1 MAAPTLLVGLGGT
14 GSKIVKQVRL
24 LAKSH
29 HMEDNLSY
37 VVFDT
42 DVNELA
48 AIREETPEIEVV
60 QTSTKQTVGQYLDQ
74 DTHARDQWFPV
85 NKILCKKTLS
95 EGAGQVRAIS
105 RLALNTAI
113 KTGKMEPLH
122 RAVESL
128 YKLNGENSMQ
138 ALRVILVGSLCGGTG
153 SGLILPVSLYIR
165 NYLVTRFQQNAAIM
179 RGFFL
184 LPEVF
189 YEVIHGQEERNNLK
203 ANAYAALRELD
214 TFLMRGDGALDDKY
228 KVSFLLPRAGSE
240 EMDEPD
246 VSPMDFCFL
255 YDAQNMDGSKQNS
268 FRDYLSHAASCIY
281 AQSIAPTSKRS
292 NSSEDNVIRD
302 LCKSGGR
309 NRYCGAGSSMI
320 IYPVEDVKEYLAL
333 TWLKAN
339 ISADWLR
346 IDGAYTKEQKATQEA
361 RRKGMSVPALNRMR
375 HYITSVDSGAD
386 TNRAFESGV
395 RRQCMVLDETGTF
408 AVGNRWEKY
417 LAALSKYSR
426 SAATANREDIKKDAD
441 ACDQARDNVA
451 AVGKDGYQQAYN
463 NWYGKLLA
471 YHATATRAAQDSA
484 KTIAYTLFHDDADYT
499 SGSDEFRIETWLKD
513 NITGTIAHPNA
524 IRYFLYQLH
533 FALESRIKRSES
545 KVREIDE
552 WFKEFETETFD
563 DESTE
568 DKKEDAGDFINMT
581 FQDMSGRK
589 RFLKRKVLSNAK
601 NLLDENF
608 TEYADRVAQ
617 YRVEYV
623 EREVLKAALEY
634 VKQMIEAMHMF
645 YSVLQRQIDG
655 VDHKLERLETR
666 YEYTDGQPTRYVCAS
681 AKCLKALK
689 EEVVYLGDSM
699 ELPGNLTALL
709 FNRCKEYA
717 LMDKKPTNDGFFLNV
732 YDDGGNGSEV
742 DENGDP
748 IINSVMGFWR
758 SCIMRDY
765 ASVVDMDVMEAMQAE
780 ARFEND
786 GDLYDDKKVDIYV
799 ARIIKSAGDLSRPF
813 IESPL
818 GMEPRTIP
826 ASCYSTELLAHAGPE
841 RIAFIDKHLGNNG
854 GVADESIDK
863 HMIVFYQ
870 AIYGLRANNLSK
882 FAPPKKTETYDRA
895 GGEYY
900 TAYFELV
907 EKLNPDTT
915 QSLAITPHIDRTW
928 HVISALPDLDEGNER
943 MQEYNIQA
951 SLFWGLLTEIVE
963 LSSENRRDIYSLR
976 FGATKERMIVSN
988 GTACDNLYEVL
999 DSLTISPL
1007 NVSRIMKQVRA
1018 GLTRERNIKTPVH
1031 KGMLRRGLDSFELP
1045 EFPRPEGTDPTRT
1058 IFDIPM
1064 LMQKSK
1070 PVDEYQVDELVRL
1083 MQTIFAEIRSY
1094 LANFFTDGDLETYY
1108 GNLIFRQFKTF
1119 LAHMLEERK
1128 LSEDDIARRAAA
1140 AAAAGLPEP
1149 EDVPEWGNVYNDD
1162 LFRSLI
1168 QMTRE
1173 ELEQAYMSERA
1184 DEIIQDAKQ
1193 LRR

>member
-48 AIREETPEIEVV
+48 AIKEDTPEIEVV
-60 QTSTKQTVGQYLDQ
+60 QTSTKQTVGEYLDQ
-74 DTHARDQWFPV
+74 DTYARDAWFPV
-85 NKILCKKTLS
+85 NKILCRKTLS

-128 YKLNGENSMQ
+128 YKLNGENTMQ

-189 YEVIHGQEERNNLK
+189 YEVIHSQEERNNLK

-214 TFLMRGDGALDDKY
+214 TFLMRGDGSLPDKY
-228 KVSFLLPRAGSE
+228 HVSFMLPRAGSD
-240 EMDEPD
+240 EMEEPD
-246 VSPMDFCFL
+246 VAPMDFCFL

-268 FRDYLSHAASCIY
+268 FRDYLNHAASCIY

-333 TWLKAN
+333 TWLKDN
-339 ISADWLR
+339 ISSDWLR
-346 IDGAYTKEQKATQEA
+346 IDGQFAKEQKATQEA

-375 HYITSVDSGAD
+375 HYITSVDAGAD
-386 TNRAFESGV
+386 SNRAFEAGV

-408 AVGNRWEKY
+408 AVGSRWEKY

-426 SAATANREDIKKDAD
+426 SAATSNRKDIQKDAD
-441 ACDQARDNVA
+441 ACDQARENVA
-451 AVGKDGYQQAYN
+451 AVGAEGYQQAYN

-471 YHATATRAAQDSA
+471 YHGSAVRAAQESA
-484 KTIAYTLFHDDADYT
+484 KTIAYTLFNDDSDYT
-499 SGSDEFRIETWLKD
+499 SGSDEFRLETWLKD
-513 NITGTIAHPNA
+513 PISGTIAHPNA
-524 IRYFLYQLH
+524 VRYFLYQLH
-533 FALESRIKRSES
+533 FALEAKIKKSES
-545 KVREIDE
+545 KVRAIEE
-552 WFKEFETETFD
+552 WFKEFDTETFD
-563 DESTE
+563 DEATE
-568 DKKEDAGDFINMT
+568 DKKENAGDFIGMT
-581 FQDMSGRK
+581 FRDMDGRK
-589 RFLKRKVLSNAK
+589 RFLKRKVLANAK

-608 TEYADRVAQ
+608 TEYANQVTL
-617 YRVEYV
+617 YRTEYV
-623 EREVLKAALEY
+623 EREVLKAALDY
-634 VKQMIEAMHMF
+634 VKQLCEALHMF
-645 YSVLQRQIDG
+645 YGVLQRRIDG
-655 VDHKLERLETR
+655 VDHELERLESR

-681 AKCLKALK
+681 SKCLKALRK
-689 EEVVYLGDSM
+689 EVVYLGDSM

-717 LMDKKPTNDGFFLNV
+717 LLDKKPNNDGFFLDV
-732 YDDGGNGSEV
+732 YDDGGDGSQV
-742 DENGDP
+742 DADENP
-748 IINSVMGFWR
+748 VINSVMGFWR

-765 ASVVDMDVMEAMQAE
+765 GSVVDMDVLDAMQAE
-780 ARFEND
+780 AKYEND
-786 GDLYDDKKVDIYV
+786 GEIYDSKKVDIYV
-799 ARIIKSAGDLSRPF
+799 AHIIKSAGDLSRPF

-818 GMEPRTIP
+818 GIEPRTIP
-826 ASCYSTELLAHAGPE
+826 ASCYSTELTAHAGPE
-841 RIAFIDKHLGNNG
+841 RVNFIEKHLGNNG

-863 HMIVFYQ
+863 HLIVFYQ
-870 AIYGLRANNLSK
+870 AIYGLRANHLSK
-882 FAPPKKTETYDRA
+882 FAPPKKAETYDRA

-900 TAYFELV
+900 TAYFELIG
-907 EKLNPDTT
+907 KLNPDTT

-928 HVISALPDLDEGNER
+928 HVISALPDLDESNER
-943 MQEYNIQA
+943 KQEYNIQA
-951 SLFWGLLTEIVE
+951 AMLWGLLTEMVE

-976 FGATKERMIVSN
+976 FGSTKERMIVSN

-1007 NVSRIMKQVRA
+1007 NVSRILAQVNNML
-1018 GLTRERNIKTPVH
+1018 GRERNIKTPFH
-1031 KGMLRRGLDSFELP
+1031 KGLLRRSLDNFEIP
-1045 EFPRPEGTDPTRT
+1045 EFPRPEGCDPTRT

-1083 MQTIFAEIRSY
+1083 METIFQEIRKY
-1094 LANFFTDGDLETYY
+1094 LSGFFTDGDLETAY
-1108 GNLIFRQFKTF
+1108 GNLVYRQFKTF
-1119 LAHMLEERK
+1119 LAHMLEERA
-1128 LSEDDIARRAAA
+1128 LSLAAIRAQAEENA
-1140 AAAAGLPEP
+1140 KAGLPEP
-1149 EDVPEWGNVYNDD
+1149 EDVPEWNNVYNDD

-1173 ELEQAYMSERA
+1173 ELEGAYMSERA
-1184 DEIIQDAKQ
+1184 DEVVQEAKK